1 MDIKYAKYKNH
12 AKYTENIKYN
22 KQAKCTQDLSAGR
35 KGLETIQGNRFPIL
49 QVKGSL
55 QFNNERYGDV
65 QTKETGQNKYL
76 NQPWFM

>member
-35 KGLETIQGNRFPIL
+35 KGLETIQGNRFSHFASEGVLTI
-49 QVKGSL
+49 QQWKTWRCTDS
-55 QFNNERYGDV
+55 QA
-65 QTKETGQNKYL
+65 
-76 NQPWFM
+76 